1 MVLAMKRMK
10 ESLFPKMVHMTCLAH
25 GLNRV
30 AEFIKSEFED
40 ANEWIT
46 NVKQIFRK
54 VSFSQSVLKWS

>member
-10 ESLFPKMVHMTCLAH
+10 ASLFPKMVHMTCLAH

-30 AEFIKSEFED
+30 AEFIKCDFKEVD
-40 ANEWIT
+40 EWIT

-54 VSFSQSVLKWS
+54 VSFAVSILK